1 MINYILLVRKNNHHS
16 FISIIADNE
25 NSVESIIENN
35 LQCEYQIIDRTP
47 IDTFIIDNCLI

>member
-16 FISIIADNE
+16 FISVIANNE
-25 NSVESIIENN
+25 NSVESIVENN
-35 LQCEYQIIDRTP
+35 LQCEYQIVDRTP